1 LLDTESGTA
10 EDAEN
15 TEEQETSLEDR
26 KRPEDR
32 TVPKRHAMEEE
43 PTASNTELVVTATE
57 TSSPE
62 ETREGD
68 TLTTVRA
75 GENVTT
81 REEK

>member
-1 LLDTESGTA
+1 
-10 EDAEN
+10 
-15 TEEQETSLEDR
+15 
-26 KRPEDR
+26 
-32 TVPKRHAMEEE
+32 VPKRHAMEEE

-57 TSSPE
+57 KSSPE